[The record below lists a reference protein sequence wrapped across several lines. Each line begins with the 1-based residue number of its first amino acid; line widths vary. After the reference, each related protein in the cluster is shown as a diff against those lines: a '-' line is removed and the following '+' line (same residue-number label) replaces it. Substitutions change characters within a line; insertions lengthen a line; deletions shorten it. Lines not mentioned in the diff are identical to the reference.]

1 MSEKHLHKAHP
12 DVIKRLKRA
21 HGHLLNV
28 IAMIEKERACIDIA
42 QQLYAVERA
51 ISAAKSWLFTIIWI
65 TVLKLSQR
73 LALPPY
79 ALLLQSSRTSRS
91 ICKCEVPLG
100 LFCRC

>member
-51 ISAAKSWLFTIIWI
+51 ISAAKKLVIHDHLDYCLEAVAESSPAAIRSSIAEFKDI
-65 TVLKLSQR
+65 TKYL
-73 LALPPY
+73 
-79 ALLLQSSRTSRS
+79 
-91 ICKCEVPLG
+91 
-100 LFCRC
+100 